1 MLTFWDHSFGQ
12 FTYGVL
18 SAASLG
24 GREIAYSSFTFIGL
38 IISAFV
44 LLTAFVAVELY
55 VSEEPILPIELF
67 ANRTVLASSLTNW
80 FYTMSIFTTLFY
92 VPIYYSSVIGLTP
105 TENGLRLVPN
115 FSVSPLDR
123 LELGFI

>member
-1 MLTFWDHSFGQ
+1 M
-12 FTYGVL
+12 
-18 SAASLG
+18 G
-24 GREIAYSSFTFIGL
+24 GRNCLFIIYIHWFNNFRIL
-38 IISAFV
+38 

-105 TENGLRLVPN
+105 TENGL
-115 FSVSPLDR
+115 D
-123 LELGFI
+123 